1 MTSSLPPPGDLSMV
15 ELFLADAGIN
25 TRVLVQ
31 GLQQLRSGGAD
42 PALLSP
48 ELEIAAQSIK
58 SAASI
63 INFDPARVI
72 ADELQSSLHRLENG
86 QVTLTPELVAA
97 MLRAAEA
104 LSAMAATPAGELFSG
119 TARNDN
125 VRALLEAL
133 RAAPCGV
140 APQNGV
146 ASETGTASGSGTVV
160 EHDAPGAPVRRWRRS
175 TQPPLGSSPPAVDPA
190 ILELFY
196 AETEACAATLSRG
209 LAQLEPGD
217 AAGLEDLM
225 RAAHSLKGAA
235 RIVGIGVA
243 TRLAHA
249 MEECFVAAQNQSL
262 VLGGRHVD
270 VLLEAVDVLADIA
283 HDRAGGLA
291 RWQAE
296 KGHVADELVER
307 LQRAAAGEPIPDAA
321 PVPVNVPVA
330 AISGAAPEA
339 LAERPS
345 SADMAA
351 LVKAAGSA
359 LKLTANPQDRVVRV
373 AAQSINRLM
382 GLAGESLVESQR
394 VQMLGNSMQRLK
406 RKQSDLADVLEALTR
421 RGEATLDPETA
432 AVVAD
437 AKARAIDCRT
447 LLVEQIA
454 DLESYARRVDDLS
467 DRLYREALKSRMRP
481 FGDCAHGLPRMVRD
495 LGRQLGKQVRL
506 LVSGEATDVDRDVL
520 ESLEAPLS
528 HLLRNA
534 LDHGI
539 EPAEARLLKGKP
551 ALGTVRVEAR
561 HHAGVLAITVSD
573 DGAGIDP
580 ERIRKKIVE
589 RGLLSP
595 KVAAELGAAELLEF
609 IFLPGF
615 STASGVTEISGR
627 GVGLDAVR
635 NAVEGASGVVKVVSD
650 STRGTSFHLQLPVTR
665 SVMRAVVADVAGEA
679 YAFPLLRIERILRLP
694 ASEVKILG
702 NAQYFVLADVNI
714 SLVCA
719 QQILGLGSSP
729 AMEGELSVVIVGDRT
744 HRYGVTVDKF
754 LGEHDLV
761 VRPLDARLGKV
772 QDIAAAAI
780 LMNGLP
786 ALILDVDDVVR
797 SIEKLAHAGRVDK
810 LSVRGFAANDRAQKR
825 ILVVDDSITVRE
837 AERQLLANHGYAV
850 DVAVD
855 GMDGWNSMSNAHY
868 DLVISD
874 IDMPRMNGLE
884 LVRTIKQDPKLSST
898 PIVIVS
904 YKDREEDRMRGLDAG
919 ANYYLTKSSF
929 HDESLV
935 QAVEELIGAA
945 NS

>member
-1 MTSSLPPPGDLSMV
+1 MSVSSLPPPDDLSML
-15 ELFLADAGIN
+15 ELFLADAAANGA
-25 TRVLVQ
+25 VLVQ
-31 GLQQLRSGGAD
+31 GLHRLSSGSAD
-42 PALLSP
+42 RALLLP
-48 ELEIAAQSIK
+48 ELAIAAQSIK
-58 SAASI
+58 GAASI
-63 INFDPARVI
+63 VHFDPGRII
-72 ADELQSSLHRLENG
+72 ADELQSSLRRLEEG
-86 QVTLTPELVAA
+86 QVTLTPQLTAA
-97 MLRAAEA
+97 LLGAAEA
-104 LSAMAATPAGELFSG
+104 LCAMAATPAGELFRG
-119 TARNDN
+119 AAAGNDDN
-125 VRALLEAL
+125 VRIVLDAL
-133 RAAPCGV
+133 RAPPRGAAAEDGT
-140 APQNGV
+140 APQNGPIE
-146 ASETGTASGSGTVV
+146 AHGSP
-160 EHDAPGAPVRRWRRS
+160 EPPVRRS
-175 TQPPLGSSPPAVDPA
+175 TQPPRESSPPAVDPA

-196 AETEACAATLSRG
+196 TETESCAATLSRG

-217 AAGLEDLM
+217 SAGLEDLM

-235 RIVGIGVA
+235 RIVDIGVA

-249 MEECFVAAQNQSL
+249 MEECFVAAQSQSL
-262 VLGGRHVD
+262 VLGSRHVD
-270 VLLEAVDVLADIA
+270 LLLEAVDVLADIA
-283 HDRAGGLA
+283 RHPAGGLA

-296 KGHVADELVER
+296 KGPLANQLMER
-307 LQRAAAGEPIPDAA
+307 LQRAAAGEPIPDAT
-321 PVPVNVPVA
+321 PVDVNVTTASASVV
-330 AISGAAPEA
+330 APEA
-339 LAERPS
+339 LADRRS
-345 SADMAA
+345 SAEQGA
-351 LVKAAGSA
+351 LVKSSSSA
-359 LKLTANPQDRVVRV
+359 LRAAANPQDRVVRV

-382 GLAGESLVESQR
+382 GLAGESLVESRR
-394 VQMLGNSMQRLK
+394 VQTLGSSMQRLK

-421 RGEATLDPETA
+421 QAEASLDPETA
-432 AVVAD
+432 ALVAD
-437 AKARAIDCRT
+437 AKFRALDCRT
-447 LLVEQIA
+447 LLVEQITG
-454 DLESYARRVDDLS
+454 LESYARRVDDLS

-506 LVSGEATDVDRDVL
+506 LVSGEKTDVDRDVL

-539 EPAEARLLKGKP
+539 EPAEERLLKGKP
-551 ALGTVRVEAR
+551 AVGTVRVEAR

-573 DGAGIDP
+573 DGGGIDP
-580 ERIRKKIVE
+580 EKIRTKIVE
-589 RGLLSP
+589 RALLNP
-595 KVAAELGAAELLEF
+595 KVAAELGRAELLEF

-635 NAVEGASGVVKVVSD
+635 TAVEAASGVVKVTSD
-650 STRGTSFHLQLPVTR
+650 SARGTSFHLQLPVTR
-665 SVMRAVVADVAGEA
+665 SVMRAVVAEVAGEA

-694 ASEVKILG
+694 ASEVRTLS
-702 NAQYFVLADVNI
+702 NAQYFVLAEANI

-719 QQILGLGSSP
+719 QQILGLGLPP
-729 AMEGELSVVIVGDRT
+729 AMEGELSVVVVSDRI

-786 ALILDVDDVVR
+786 ALIFDVDDVVR

-810 LSVRGFAANDRAQKR
+810 LSARSLVANDRPQKR

-837 AERQLLANHGYAV
+837 AERQLLANHGYSV

-855 GMDGWNSMSNAHY
+855 GMDGWNSMINAHY